1 MSRANSDARQLK
13 PIMKET
19 ASGLK
24 IVSIGGGTGLSTLLS
39 GLKGF
44 VGKESRSKKDP
55 DARWIDTLTAVV
67 TVTDDGGSSGRLREE
82 FQILPPGDI
91 RNCMAA
97 LAEDEHLLTRLFQ
110 YRFESKGDL
119 SGHSFGNLFLA
130 ALAGVTGDFLE
141 AIKVSSE
148 VLAIKGRIFP
158 STVEDV
164 ALVAELEDGRVIE
177 GETNIVGS
185 RSPIRRLRLSSES
198 CRPLPETLDAIKHAD
213 IITIGPGSL
222 YTSLI
227 PNLLVDGI
235 VDAMRD
241 SDALKLYI
249 CNIMTQPGETDYFD
263 VEDHL
268 RVLFEYSPNM
278 DIDYAVVNT
287 APISAELRE
296 KYLADGAAQVE
307 VDSFAKGGFDDELH
321 PAFIEARER
330 MHAFQL
336 ICRNVLHEDGLV
348 RHDPDKLAR
357 LVLDIHQAQR
367 LAVR

>member
-1 MSRANSDARQLK
+1 MRQ
-13 PIMKET
+13 T
-19 ASGLK
+19 VSGLK
-24 IVSIGGGTGLSTLLS
+24 IVSVGGGTGLSALLS
-39 GLKGF
+39 GLKTY
-44 VGKESRSKKDP
+44 VSKEPVSPRAS
-55 DARWIDTLTAVV
+55 WVETLTAVV
-67 TVTDDGGSSGRLREE
+67 TVTDDGGSSGRLRDE

-91 RNCMAA
+91 RNCIVA

-110 YRFESKGDL
+110 YRFESEGDL

-130 ALAGVTGDFLE
+130 ALAGITGDFLE

-158 STVEDV
+158 STVQDV
-164 ALVAELEDGRVIE
+164 ALVAELMDGRVIR
-177 GETNIVGS
+177 GETNIVES
-185 RSPIRRLRLSSES
+185 RSRIKRLRLSSEVCS
-198 CRPLPETLDAIKHAD
+198 PLPETLEAIKHAD

-235 VDAMRD
+235 IDSMRD
-241 SDALKLYI
+241 SAALKIYI
-249 CNIMTQPGETDYFD
+249 CNIMTQPGETDNFD

-268 RVLFEYSPNM
+268 RVLFEYSPNL
-278 DIDYAVVNT
+278 DLDYVLVNT
-287 APISAELRE
+287 SPISEELRE

-307 VDSFAKGGFDDELH
+307 FDSLTRGGFQEELSQATLDT
-321 PAFIEARER
+321 PER
-330 MHAFQL
+330 TRRFQL
-336 ICRNVLHEDGLV
+336 VCRDVLHEDGLV

-357 LVLDIHQAQR
+357 LLLEIHQTEM

>member
-1 MSRANSDARQLK
+1 
-13 PIMKET
+13 MKET
-19 ASGLK
+19 HSGLK
-24 IVSIGGGTGLSTLLS
+24 IVSVGGGTGLSALLS
-39 GLKGF
+39 GLKRF
-44 VGKESRSKKDP
+44 VGKESLSTSQSIVS
-55 DARWIDTLTAVV
+55 WIETLTAVV

-110 YRFESKGDL
+110 YRFESEGDL

-164 ALVAELEDGRVIE
+164 ALVAELEDGRVIK
-177 GETNIVGS
+177 GETNIVQS
-185 RSPIRRLRLSSES
+185 RSPIKRLRLSSKS
-198 CRPLPETLDAIKHAD
+198 CSPLPETLDAIKHAD

-222 YTSLI
+222 YTSII

-235 VDAMRD
+235 VDAIGQ

-249 CNIMTQPGETDYFD
+249 CNIMTQPGETDQFD

-268 RVLFEYSPNM
+268 RVLFEYSPNLEL
-278 DIDYAVVNT
+278 DYVIVNT
-287 APISAELRE
+287 APIGAALRE
-296 KYLADGAAQVE
+296 KYLADGAAQVQFE
-307 VDSFAKGGFDDELH
+307 SLIRNPFDEELH
-321 PAFIEARER
+321 AAFIEIQARV
-330 MHAFQL
+330 HTFQL
-336 ICRNVLHEDGLV
+336 ICRDVLHEDGLV

-357 LVLDIHQAQR
+357 LVLELRQPEA
-367 LAVR
+367 LATR

>member
-1 MSRANSDARQLK
+1 MKDA
-13 PIMKET
+13 I
-19 ASGLK
+19 AGLK

-39 GLKGF
+39 GLKAF
-44 VGKESRSKKDP
+44 VSKDSVLNKAP
-55 DARWIDTLTAVV
+55 DAQWIETLTAVV

-91 RNCMAA
+91 RNCMVA

-110 YRFESKGDL
+110 YRFESKGYL

-164 ALVAELEDGRVIE
+164 ALVAELEDGRVIK
-177 GETNIVGS
+177 GETNIVES
-185 RSPIRRLRLSSES
+185 RSPISRLRLSNDK
-198 CRPLPETLDAIKHAD
+198 CRPLAETLEAIQQAD

-222 YTSLI
+222 YTSII

-235 VDAMRD
+235 VDAIRD
-241 SDALKLYI
+241 SNALKICI
-249 CNIMTQPGETDYFD
+249 CNIMTQPGETDGFA

-268 RVLFEYSPNM
+268 RVLFEYSPNLEL
-278 DIDYAVVNT
+278 DYVIVNT
-287 APISAELRE
+287 TPISTALRE

-307 VDSFAKGGFDDELH
+307 FKSLDPGIFDDELR
-321 PAFIEARER
+321 PSFVESGER
-330 MHAFQL
+330 LHAFQL
-336 ICRNVLHEDGLV
+336 ICRDLLQEDGLV

-357 LVLDIHQAQR
+357 LVLEIRHAEN
-367 LAVR
+367 LAVS